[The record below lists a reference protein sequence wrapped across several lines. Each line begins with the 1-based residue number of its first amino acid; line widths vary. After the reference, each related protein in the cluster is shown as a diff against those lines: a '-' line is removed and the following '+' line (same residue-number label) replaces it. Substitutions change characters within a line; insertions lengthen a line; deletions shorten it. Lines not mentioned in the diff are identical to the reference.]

1 MRKKAVL
8 SLILILIIYLNSQG
22 ANGESGEQGDGH
34 SLSIDNEWSIEWTAS
49 EADLINNA
57 PTLVLAV
64 DPDWFPFEALDEN
77 DQHYGIGADLL
88 KLIEER
94 SGLTFEIQPT
104 NTWSGSVSLTKLGLV
119 DGLSMVNITPE
130 REHWLV
136 FSETYY
142 YEPNVIVTRP
152 EHQYVTDLKVV
163 EEIIAMP
170 AAYGLKELIE
180 TTYPNLIMLEVA
192 NQTEAFKAVIN
203 GAADLT
209 VTSLNLVDVTLETFN
224 PTSLKISGEMP
235 EALSNNLR
243 IGLRKDKAEYIPI
256 INKAIGTLTASEVH
270 NIAKKHTSLEIVEKG
285 LDVRVFLA
293 VTLTLGIIVFL
304 IILWNFKLRQYNRQM
319 ELLTRQLN
327 QQKDDY
333 LLIAK
338 QLEISNHKL
347 KEQTI
352 KDPLTG
358 AYNRYFLERE
368 ISNLIYECERYKIPL
383 SMMLLDLDYF
393 KAIND
398 KYGHEKGDEVLKA
411 FSEVILGNIRM
422 NDILVR
428 WGGEEFVIILKHTEL
443 DQAQTV
449 AEKMRKVIEETII
462 PNIQN
467 VTVSIGVS
475 QYTLG
480 EGYQPW
486 FVRTD
491 AAMYQAKNLGRNQ
504 VVVDNQPWQQFHMA
518 VTWNDKWLSNNEA
531 IDQEHRKL
539 LEMGNEL
546 IAAVANE
553 AKDSAEAIL
562 EHLIQHTVYH
572 FNHEEAILREI
583 GFPGLEEHKII
594 HELLIEESMK
604 LKRSLKEGSISLGNV
619 VEFVVSKVLM
629 GHMLQEDFKYF
640 KYTRVEKTL

>member
-8 SLILILIIYLNSQG
+8 SLIIILITYLNSQG
-22 ANGESGEQGDGH
+22 AYGDLSEPDDGH

-57 PTLVLAV
+57 PTLVLAA

-77 DQHYGIGADLL
+77 GQHYGIGADLL
-88 KLIEER
+88 KLIEKR
-94 SGLTFEIQPT
+94 SGLTLKIQPT
-104 NTWSGSVSLTKLGLV
+104 NTWSSSVDLFKLGLV

-130 REHWLV
+130 RERWLV

-142 YEPNVIVTRP
+142 YEPNVIVTRY
-152 EHQYVTDLKVV
+152 EHEYVIDLKGVD
-163 EEIIAMP
+163 EIIAMP
-170 AAYGLKELIE
+170 TDYGLKELIE

-203 GAADLT
+203 GTADLT
-209 VTSLNLVDVTLETFN
+209 VTSLNLVDVTLKNIQTS
-224 PTSLKISGEMP
+224 SLKISGEMP
-235 EALSNNLR
+235 DALSNDLR
-243 IGLRKDKAEYIPI
+243 IGLTKDKAEYIPI
-256 INKAIGTLTASEVH
+256 INKAIGTLVDSEVH
-270 NIAKKHTSLEIVEKG
+270 NIVKKHTSLEIVEKG
-285 LDVRVFLA
+285 MDIRVFFT
-293 VTLTLGIIVFL
+293 VIFILGMIVLL
-304 IILWNFKLRQYNRQM
+304 IIIWNIKLRQYNRKM

-333 LLIAK
+333 LLILK
-338 QLEISNHKL
+338 QLEASNLKL

-352 KDPLTG
+352 KDSLTG
-358 AYNRYFLERE
+358 AHNRYFLERE
-368 ISNLIYECERYKIPL
+368 ISNLIYECERYIIPL

-553 AKDSAEAIL
+553 AFESSEAIL
-562 EHLIQHTVYH
+562 EHLIQHTIYH
-572 FNHEEAILREI
+572 FSHEEVILREI
-583 GFPGLEEHKII
+583 GFPGVEEHKKI
-594 HELLIEESMK
+594 HEGLIEDSLN
-604 LKRSLKEGSISLGNV
+604 LKRSLKEGSVSLGDV
-619 VEFVVSKVLM
+619 VEFVVSKLLM
-629 GHMLQEDFKYF
+629 GHMLHEDVKYF
-640 KYTRVEKTL
+640 PYTHSNKG